1 VLRLSKLTLHGFKS
15 FADKTVFTFD
25 EPVIGIVGP
34 NGCGKSNVVDAIKW
48 VLGERSAKSLRSKEM
63 MDVVFAGSGGRK
75 PMGLASVVLTFDNPP
90 YSEAELAA
98 LREDPDFAALDA
110 DEIEKQVD
118 GGAEEDGATRVAHHE
133 RTRPLNYD
141 ADQVDVERRL
151 YRDGTSQ
158 YLING
163 RKARLRD
170 IRELFMDT
178 GVGAD
183 AYSIIEQGKVDS
195 MLLAKPEE
203 RRIFFEEAAGV
214 SKFKARRIESQ
225 RKLERVEVNLAV
237 VREQLDSTERRL
249 RIVKGQAEK
258 ARRFQ
263 LLDAELKALQTA
275 LAFHEHHEV
284 CARLNGFTS
293 RLESLSGERNEAI
306 ARVER
311 FESEREDTE
320 LRRHELAAR
329 QRETESEKTASE
341 NEAAAQRQRAAYAER
356 TLKDSAEQIER
367 DRSRAEELA
376 SRSQEL
382 AQEIDEQRDEV
393 ENVQEAA
400 KAASEQ
406 QKAASERKRE
416 LLDAS
421 SERRAKLQS
430 ARSSLSNIERE
441 RSSAAARAESD
452 LKRLESLSERR
463 QQSAAKLDHLD
474 DDAAKAQRSKEVA
487 EAGALALTAKTN
499 DARRRAESADR
510 ELASLAEGRTDL
522 ARETGELEQE
532 RAGARSRRGALSELI
547 ESREGMSESVR
558 ESLDARDAAPDSAL
572 AALIAPLAELIE
584 ADSEH
589 ASAVETALGP
599 HLEALVV
606 ERLSDIAESGLTAA
620 LPSRVALLPIESSL
634 PLSEPAQIPG
644 ELAQRV
650 RPARALVRSE
660 DRVAPLLDRLLANV
674 FVVPDLEAAFMLSAG
689 PMRGATFAT
698 LSGERLDPSG
708 RVLAGPD
715 TGGGESTG
723 LLERRSEL
731 RTLDVRLA
739 ELDRE
744 LETKRERLASL
755 SESAAELESRRGEA
769 QRETSELER
778 QLVAAQAAAENATND
793 LARLA
798 REREGAKVEAEEIA
812 QREGQ
817 LRAEQTAAAAKAE
830 SLARLLAEET
840 DTLSRLEAETESA
853 ERDLEEA
860 GERASQAQRDAAV
873 ADQRLIAAQREL
885 RQLETRRDEAD
896 RQRQQA
902 LDHLDSREASLDEHR
917 RSIEDAQRLIEE
929 HAAKAEEAAERLAG
943 IEAEAEEA
951 RAAASETNERLTTAR
966 ERARELDRDWNALE
980 ISRRELEVK
989 RENLEMRAA
998 EELALDLSLEAK
1010 AYAELMKDEDVVAI
1024 DPGAASTD
1032 ITALKKDIKKLGNV
1046 NLDAIEEETTLAER
1060 NEDLINQVEDID
1072 NARQRLEE
1080 LIERL
1085 SEASR
1090 DRFKHAF
1097 ETIADNFSRND
1108 GMFRQ
1113 LFGGGKA
1120 EIRLIPNEETGEIDW
1135 LESGVAIVA
1144 QPPGK
1149 KPRNIDQ
1156 LSGGE
1161 KTMTAVALLMS
1172 IFQSKPSPFCVL
1184 DEVDAALD
1192 DANVERFTNVIH
1204 RFLDRSHF
1212 IVITHNKRTMQGAD
1226 RLFGV
1231 TMKERGVSTRV
1242 SVKLDQVSEDGSIS
1256 KDATAE
1262 TEPEDAGGDREKLAA
1277 MREDSAPVEV

>member
-1 VLRLSKLTLHGFKS
+1 M
-15 FADKTVFTFD
+15 D
-25 EPVIGIVGP
+25 ERIETQ
-34 NGCGKSNVVDAIKW
+34 SEDA
-48 VLGERSAKSLRSKEM
+48 GA
-63 MDVVFAGSGGRK
+63 A
-75 PMGLASVVLTFDNPP
+75 TPP
-90 YSEAELAA
+90 
-98 LREDPDFAALDA
+98 
-110 DEIEKQVD
+110 
-118 GGAEEDGATRVAHHE
+118 AHHE

-141 ADQVDVERRL
+141 ADSVDVERRL

-183 AYSIIEQGKVDS
+183 AYSIIEQGKVDT

-263 LLDAELKALQTA
+263 LLDVELKALQTA
-275 LAFHEHHEV
+275 LAFHEHHEL
-284 CARLNGFTS
+284 CSRLSGFTS
-293 RLESLSGERNEAI
+293 RLESLTGERNDAI

-311 FESEREDTE
+311 YESEREETE
-320 LRRHELAAR
+320 LLRHDLAAR
-329 QRETESEKTASE
+329 QRETESQKTSAE
-341 NEAAAQRQRAAYAER
+341 NEAAAQRQRAAFAER
-356 TLKDSAEQIER
+356 TLRDSAEQIER
-367 DRSRAEELA
+367 DRARAEELA
-376 SRSQEL
+376 ARSEEF
-382 AQEIDEQRDEV
+382 AQEISEHRAEVESVTEAATRATEEQR
-393 ENVQEAA
+393 
-400 KAASEQ
+400 
-406 QKAASERKRE
+406 AASERKRE
-416 LLDAS
+416 LMDAS
-421 SERRAKLQS
+421 SGRRSGLQN
-430 ARSSLSNIERE
+430 ARSSLANIERE
-441 RSSAAARAESD
+441 RSTAAARAEGD

-463 QQSAAKLDHLD
+463 QQSAALLSRLEGEA
-474 DDAAKAQRSKEVA
+474 DAAQRSREVA
-487 EAGALALTAKTN
+487 EAGSLALRAKADESRARA
-499 DARRRAESADR
+499 DAADR
-510 ELASLAEGRTDL
+510 DLTALAEGRTDL
-522 ARETGELEQE
+522 ARVTGELEQE
-532 RAGARSRRGALSELI
+532 RAAARSRLGALQELI

-558 ESLDARDAAPDSAL
+558 EALDARDAAPDSPL
-572 AALIAPLAELIE
+572 SALIAPLAELIE

-589 ASAVETALGP
+589 ASAVETALGT

-606 ERLSDIAESGLTAA
+606 ERLADIAEGGLAAA
-620 LPSRVALLPIESSL
+620 LPARVALLPIEPAS
-634 PLSEPAQIPG
+634 PAREPRRVPD
-644 ELAQRV
+644 ELATRV
-650 RPARALVRSE
+650 RPVRALVRST
-660 DRVAPLLDRLLANV
+660 DRVAPLLDRLLADV
-674 FVVPDLEAAFMLSAG
+674 FLVPDLEAAFMLSAG
-689 PMRGATFAT
+689 PLRGATFAT
-698 LSGERLDPSG
+698 LTGERLDPSG
-708 RVLAGPD
+708 RVLAGPA
-715 TGGGESTG
+715 TGAGASTG

-731 RTLDVRLA
+731 RTIDARLA
-739 ELDRE
+739 ELDSE
-744 LETKRERLASL
+744 LDAKRERLAGL
-755 SESAAELESRRGEA
+755 SASAAECEARRSEA
-769 QRETSELER
+769 QRETGELER
-778 QLVAAQAAAENATND
+778 QLVAAQAAAENAASD

-798 REREGAKVEAEEIA
+798 RERDGATVEAEEIA

-817 LRAEQTAAAAKAE
+817 LRAEQTTAAATAE
-830 SLARLLAEET
+830 SLARLLSEET
-840 DTLSRLEAETESA
+840 EALARLEAEAEAA
-853 ERDLEEA
+853 ERELQEA
-860 GERASQAQRDAAV
+860 GEAASQAQRDAAV

-885 RQLETRRDEAD
+885 RQLETRRDETD

-902 LDHLDSREASLDEHR
+902 LDHLDARESSLDEHR
-917 RSIEDAQRLIEE
+917 RAIEDAQERIRE
-929 HAAKAEEAAERLAG
+929 HAEAAERAAEALAT
-943 IEAEAEEA
+943 IEGEAEEA
-951 RAAASETNERLTTAR
+951 RARASETAERLTSA
-966 ERARELDRDWNALE
+966 RARAHELYRDWNTLE

-989 RENLEMRAA
+989 RENLEMRAG
-998 EELALDLSLEAK
+998 EELSLDLSAEARE
-1010 AYAELMKDEDVVAI
+1010 YAELIGDEDVIAI
-1024 DPGAASTD
+1024 DPPSAGVEIA
-1032 ITALKKDIKKLGNV
+1032 ALKKDIKKLGNV
-1046 NLDAIEEETTLAER
+1046 NLDSIEEESTLSER
-1060 NEDLINQVEDID
+1060 NEDLVAQVADID

-1080 LIERL
+1080 LIDRL

-1090 DRFKHAF
+1090 ERFKQAF

-1120 EIRLIPNEETGEIDW
+1120 EIRLLPNEETGEIDW

-1231 TMKERGVSTRV
+1231 TMQERGVSTRV

-1256 KDATAE
+1256 KDAVPDDATPAPE
-1262 TEPEDAGGDREKLAA
+1262 TTPSNRERLAA
-1277 MREDSAPVEV
+1277 MREEAAPVEV

>member
-1 VLRLSKLTLHGFKS
+1 MLRLSKLTLHGFKS

-63 MDVVFAGSGGRK
+63 MDVVFAGSAGRK

-90 YSEAELAA
+90 YSPAELEA

-110 DEIEKQVD
+110 DEIEEQVD
-118 GGAEEDGATRVAHHE
+118 EGHASPAHHE

-214 SKFKARRIESQ
+214 AKFKARRIESR

-258 ARRFQ
+258 ARRFR
-263 LLDAELKALQTA
+263 LLDDELRALQA
-275 LAFHEHHEV
+275 CVAFHEHHELV
-284 CARLNGFTS
+284 DRLGGLTS
-293 RLESLSGERNEAI
+293 RLEGLTGERNEAI
-306 ARVER
+306 ERVEKY
-311 FESEREDTE
+311 ESRREEIE
-320 LRRHELAAR
+320 LSRHDLAAR
-329 QRETESEKTASE
+329 QRELEAAKTAAE
-341 NEAAAQRQRAAYAER
+341 NEANAQRQRAAFAER
-356 TLKDSAEQIER
+356 TLSDAAEQIER
-367 DRSRAEELA
+367 ERQRSEELSERA
-376 SRSQEL
+376 QEL
-382 AQEIDEQRDEV
+382 ATEIDEQQREV
-393 ENVQEAA
+393 EGVTRDAHDAAERQREASGRRQE
-400 KAASEQ
+400 
-406 QKAASERKRE
+406 
-416 LLDAS
+416 
-421 SERRAKLQS
+421 LQS
-430 ARSSLSNIERE
+430 ATADRRSAVQNARTSLANIERE
-441 RSSAAARAESD
+441 RSSAAASAEAD

-463 QQSAAKLDHLD
+463 KQATALVERLDSD
-474 DDAAKAQRSKEVA
+474 RDAAQRTLDVA
-487 EAGALALTAKTN
+487 GSGVGALRERVAQARTRADN
-499 DARRRAESADR
+499 ADAQLRD
-510 ELASLAEGRTDL
+510 LAEGRSDL
-522 ARETGELEQE
+522 AKATGDLEQE
-532 RAGARSRRGALSELI
+532 RAAARSRLGALRELI
-547 ESREGMSESVR
+547 ESREGVSEGVR
-558 ESLDARDAAPDSAL
+558 DALDARDANPASPLD
-572 AALIAPLAELIE
+572 ALIAPLAELVE
-584 ADSEH
+584 TDAEH
-589 ASAVETALGP
+589 ARAVETSLGGL
-599 HLEALVV
+599 LEALVV
-606 ERLSDIAESGLTAA
+606 ERLSDIAQGELTGA
-620 LPSRVALLPIESSL
+620 LPARVALLPIESPSA
-634 PLSEPAQIPG
+634 PAPEHTIPE
-644 ELAQRV
+644 ELRARV
-650 RPARALVRSE
+650 RPLRDLVRS
-660 DRVAPLLDRLLANV
+660 DQRIAPLLDRLLANAYL
-674 FVVPDLEAAFMLSAG
+674 VPDLEAAFMLSAG
-689 PMRGATFAT
+689 PLRGATLTT
-698 LSGERLDPSG
+698 LTGERLDPNG

-715 TGGGESTG
+715 RGSSAAAG

-731 RTLDVRLA
+731 RTLDERVA
-739 ELDRE
+739 Q
-744 LETKRERLASL
+744 LEHDLHDKRERLSGLSASA
-755 SESAAELESRRGEA
+755 SECESRRTAA
-769 QRETSELER
+769 QRETGELER
-778 QLVAAQAAAENATND
+778 QLVAAEAAVENAQND

-798 REREGAKVEAEEIA
+798 REREAALDEAREIA

-817 LRAEQTAAAAKAE
+817 IRAEQAQAAAKAE
-830 SLARLLAEET
+830 SLSRLLNEET
-840 DTLSRLEAETESA
+840 DALARLEAEGEQAERELQESA
-853 ERDLEEA
+853 ERA
-860 GERASQAQRDAAV
+860 AQAQRDAAV

-885 RQLETRRDEAD
+885 RQLETRRDETD

-902 LDHLDSREASLDEHR
+902 LDHLAAREASLDEHR
-917 RSIEDAQRLIEE
+917 DVIRDAHGRL
-929 HAAKAEEAAERLAG
+929 
-943 IEAEAEEA
+943 EAETKN
-951 RAAASETNERLTTAR
+951 AAQTSETLTSLEQDIEHAR
-966 ERARELDRDWNALE
+966 ERASECAEKLVIARKRAQELDRDWNAVE

-989 RENLEMRAA
+989 RENIEMRAA
-998 EELALDLSLEAK
+998 EELSLDLA
-1010 AYAELMKDEDVVAI
+1010 AESDDYCALMSDEDVVPVDTHEAT
-1024 DPGAASTD
+1024 TD
-1032 ITALKKDIKKLGNV
+1032 IVALKKDIKKLGNV
-1046 NLDAIEEETTLAER
+1046 NLDAIEEEATLSER
-1060 NEDLINQVEDID
+1060 NEDLVSQVADID
-1072 NARQRLEE
+1072 SARQRLEE

-1085 SEASR
+1085 SVASR
-1090 DRFKHAF
+1090 ERFKHAF
-1097 ETIADNFSRND
+1097 ETIADNFSRNN

-1120 EIRLIPNEETGEIDW
+1120 EIRLLPNEETGEIDW

-1192 DANVERFTNVIH
+1192 DANVERFSNVIH

-1231 TMKERGVSTRV
+1231 TMQERGVSTRV

-1256 KDATAE
+1256 KDATPDE
-1262 TEPEDAGGDREKLAA
+1262 EPSKREQLAA
-1277 MREDSAPVEV
+1277 MREEATAVEV